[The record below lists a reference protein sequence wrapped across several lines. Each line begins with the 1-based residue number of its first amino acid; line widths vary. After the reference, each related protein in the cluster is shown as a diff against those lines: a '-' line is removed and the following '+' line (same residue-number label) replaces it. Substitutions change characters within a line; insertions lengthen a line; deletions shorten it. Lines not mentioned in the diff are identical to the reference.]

1 MSETSLIDKIKE
13 QIGGPFSTNILTE
26 EDLTT
31 AFLVILGYYD
41 MTLPDGSD
49 AEGGESARNKALK
62 GKENLMEQAQAQA
75 KLIVHF
81 VQNTAAPKEEAGS
94 GSGSGA
100 GGEA

>member
-1 MSETSLIDKIKE
+1 MSEETEVSLIDKIKE

-41 MTLPDGSD
+41 MALPDGSD
-49 AEGGESARNKALK
+49 AEGGEDARKKAKK
-62 GKENLMEQAQAQA
+62 GKETLMEQAQAQA

-94 GSGSGA
+94 GSGTSA
-100 GGEA
+100 